1 MQGLCNGVRLCVW
14 GGNAGGSTIC
24 FELHLYYDVILLFTL
39 APSCSSGRAERPRP
53 LNLAGGGLLASVAMT
68 TPLEHEQAAK
78 NIYEDALRHKEGG
91 DDFTA
96 RRLVKLSLAQH
107 PIEEAKV
114 LELWLT
120 KFGDGTMYDE
130 AAKRIRSQLFA
141 SRPSRQLDPSALRS
155 PPP

>member
-1 MQGLCNGVRLCVW
+1 
-14 GGNAGGSTIC
+14 
-24 FELHLYYDVILLFTL
+24 
-39 APSCSSGRAERPRP
+39 
-53 LNLAGGGLLASVAMT
+53 MT

-130 AAKRIRSQLFA
+130 AAKRILNADDFYAVFQLPKFSLVDDKEIHKRFLKQSHDVHPDRNEA
-141 SRPSRQLDPSALRS
+141 RNAKEAFQRLNEAKMTLCDPEKRERYDSTISWQGHCGKQL
-155 PPP
+155 